1 MLPRVRSNADAKAAA
16 IGFSV
21 HTGWAAS
28 VSVAGPVG
36 APRIVD
42 RRRIRLADSDDT
54 VRADVYHR
62 AAELSG
68 PAAAKFVRESQVT
81 AARKARAAV
90 QSLRESQPLVAAGIL
105 MSAGKLPSDL
115 GAILRSHPFIHSAE
129 GVFYREAL
137 ATAAEDCGLEVVRIP
152 RRELPDRFASAL
164 GTDDAG
170 ARERLTAMGRDV
182 GPPWA
187 RDQKDAAMAA
197 LVALALTRARG
208 SRSASGSG

>member
-1 MLPRVRSNADAKAAA
+1 MLRRVRSNANAAA

-28 VSVAGPVG
+28 VLVVGPRR
-36 APRIVD
+36 APTIVD
-42 RRRIRLADSDDT
+42 RRRIRLTDSDDT
-54 VRADVYHR
+54 VRAEVYHR
-62 AAELSG
+62 AARLSG
-68 PAAAKFVRESQVT
+68 PAAAEFVRESQDAV
-81 AARKARAAV
+81 ARRARAAV
-90 QSLRESQPLVAAGIL
+90 QSLLESKPLVAAGIL
-105 MSAGKLPSDL
+105 VSAGKLPADL
-115 GAILRSHPFIHSAE
+115 AAILRSHPFIHTAE

-137 ATAAEDCGLEVVRIP
+137 AMAAEGCGLEVVRIP

-170 ARERLTAMGRDV
+170 ARECLSAMGRAV

-197 LVALALTRARG
+197 LVALVAAAAG
-208 SRSASGSG
+208 SSKVG

>member
-1 MLPRVRSNADAKAAA
+1 MLSRVRSNANAAA
-16 IGFSV
+16 IGFSI

-28 VSVAGPVG
+28 VLVAGPLR

-42 RRRIRLADSDDT
+42 RCRIRLADSDDT
-54 VRADVYHR
+54 VRAEVYHR
-62 AAELSG
+62 AAGMSG
-68 PAAAKFVRESQVT
+68 PAAAKFVRESKDA
-81 AARKARAAV
+81 AARKARGAV

-115 GAILRSHPFIHSAE
+115 AAILRSHPLIHSAE

-164 GTDDAG
+164 GTDDGG
-170 ARERLTAMGRDV
+170 ARECLAAMGRSV

-197 LVALALTRARG
+197 LVALALTRAPGYR
-208 SRSASGSG
+208 RAS

>member
-1 MLPRVRSNADAKAAA
+1 MLPRVRFNAAA

-28 VSVAGPVG
+28 VLVAGPLG

-42 RRRIRLADSDDT
+42 RLRIRFADSDDT
-54 VRADVYHR
+54 VRAEVYHR
-62 AAELSG
+62 AARLSG
-68 PAAAKFVRESQVT
+68 GAAAKFVRESQDA
-81 AARKARAAV
+81 AARRARAAV
-90 QSLRESQPLVAAGIL
+90 QSLRDSQPLVAAGIL

-115 GAILRSHPFIHSAE
+115 ASILRSHPLIHTAE

-164 GTDDAG
+164 GTDGAG
-170 ARERLTAMGRDV
+170 ARERLTAMGRTV

-197 LVALALTRARG
+197 LVALALTAPG
-208 SRSASGSG
+208 SRSAS